1 MRNRGFFWFLT
12 ILLAVVSIYQI
23 SYTFV
28 SNSVEKKVEQ
38 EVDVELEDY
47 VLQASKT
54 GDTITIEGTL
64 IDFRK
69 PEGRENA
76 RFALINK
83 KLKELGETPIYPLLG
98 SSFATVKQRS
108 MAFGLDLVGG
118 MSVTM
123 EINIPELVKNY
134 AQSERNPNFRKVFD
148 AAIKDYTKQGGDFI
162 KIFYQKHTELNKGMT
177 LVSLFSL
184 TDNEELNVR
193 SSDQEVLAFLNERV
207 RASMNGI
214 EEIIDRRVNQ
224 FGVSQPNIQKDE
236 QNNRLYVELPG
247 VQDEKTVA
255 SQLQATANLQFFET
269 YTAQEIGNYWE
280 TAVALSTQ
288 AEVILPEET
297 VSNEIDSTTN
307 VETEETATNDSTTLT
322 DIGSLTDLG
331 DLNNTGVKGFNELL
345 TIIGNS
351 PFAAFSTIEDRT
363 AVEQLMNRPDIKQ
376 IFPQELRF
384 MWSADLESLDNKRGY
399 ILYAIKIPVTG
410 KARVGG
416 KDIQRAMADV
426 NDRGQR
432 TVNLRMTAEGAEKW
446 ASMTAENIGKAV
458 AITMDDIV
466 YSAPVVQNVI
476 QQGNTE
482 ITGNFSFE
490 ESTRFAGL
498 LNGGALPA
506 PCVIKEQVK
515 VGPTVGAENAR
526 ASMISFAISLLVVL
540 LYVIFYYGKA
550 GRVASIV
557 LIANI
562 LFIFGTLASFGAVLT
577 LAGIAGIVL
586 SFAMAIDANV
596 LIYER
601 VREELALGKDQA
613 TAINDG
619 FRKSLNPII
628 DANVTSLLTAI
639 ILKVLGSGP
648 IESFAITLIIGIFTQ
663 VFSALVITKLIFD
676 IQMRRKKQI
685 SFDIKLT
692 KDALKNTK
700 IDFAGKRK
708 MFYWISAGV
717 VLISCI
723 SLFTKGLNPSVEFS
737 GGRTYVVKFENSL
750 DGRLNDIEREIRK
763 SFDSPEASILLK
775 TKTNSYN
782 LDITTNYLLGDES
795 ANNVVVEK
803 LEDAFAAGE
812 KNWGHHQIMESRT
825 VSPTISEELTIASVW
840 AVLASLAMMFA
851 YIFIRFGKWQYSVGT
866 VASLGFTVIIIL
878 GVFSVFN
885 GILPFNMDVDQA
897 FIAAIL
903 TVVGYAINDTVVVFD
918 RIRENIGYGNKQ
930 IDTYQINLA
939 LNSTLSRTFNTGITV
954 IFVLIIMLFFG
965 GLPIR
970 GFIFAQLIGVIVG
983 TYASLFIA
991 TPVLIDLS
999 ATKKIN
1005 K

>member
-12 ILLAVVSIYQI
+12 ILLVVVSVYQV
-23 SYTFV
+23 SFTFV
-28 SNSVEKKVEQ
+28 SNSVEKKVEK
-38 EVDVELEDY
+38 EVEGELGSYRE
-47 VLQASKT
+47 QAGKT
-54 GDTITIEGTL
+54 GDTIVIDGVL

-69 PEGRENA
+69 PEGEENA
-76 RFALINK
+76 RATLINK
-83 KLKELGETPIYPLLG
+83 KLKEKGDAPVYPILG
-98 SSFATVKQRS
+98 SSFATVKKRS

-123 EINIPELVKNY
+123 EINVPEMVKNY
-134 AQSERNPNFRKVFD
+134 AQSERNPNFRRAFD
-148 AAIKDYTKQGGDFI
+148 AAMSEYTVQGGDFI
-162 KIFYQKHTELNKGMT
+162 KIFAKKHKELNKDVA

-184 TDNEELNVR
+184 VDNEELNVK
-193 SSDQEVLAFLNERV
+193 STDDEVVKFLNERV
-207 RASMNGI
+207 KSSMNGI

-255 SQLQATANLQFFET
+255 NQLQATANLQFFET
-269 YTAQEIGNYWE
+269 YTGQEIGAYWE
-280 TAVALSTQ
+280 TAVGISAQKEVKLSG
-288 AEVILPEET
+288 EED
-297 VSNEIDSTTN
+297 ED
-307 VETEETATNDSTTLT
+307 AAAGDSTTL
-322 DIGSLTDLG
+322 SLDDLG
-331 DLNNTGVKGFNELL
+331 DLSNSGIKGLGELL
-345 TIIGNS
+345 MPIGTN
-351 PFAAFSTIEDRT
+351 PFMAFATIENRT
-363 AVEQLMNRPDIKQ
+363 QVDQILVRNDIKQ
-376 IFPQELRF
+376 VFPQDLKF
-384 MWSADLESLDNKRGY
+384 MWSADPETIDGKQRGY
-399 ILYAIKIPVTG
+399 ILYAIKVPATG

-416 KDIQRAMADV
+416 KDIQRATPDV

-432 TVNLRMTAEGAEKW
+432 TVNLRMTADGAEKW
-446 ASMTAENIGKAV
+446 ALMTSENVGKAV
-458 AITMDDIV
+458 AITMDNIV

-476 QQGNTE
+476 QQGSTE

-490 ESTRFAGL
+490 DATKFAGL

-515 VGPTVGAENAR
+515 VGPTVGKENAR
-526 ASMISFAISLLVVL
+526 ASMISFAVSLLVVL
-540 LYVIFYYGKA
+540 AYVIMYYGKA

-562 LFIFGTLASFGAVLT
+562 VFIFGTLASFGAVLT

-601 VREELALGKDQA
+601 VREELSAGKDQV
-613 TAINDG
+613 TAINEG
-619 FRKSLNPII
+619 FKKSLNPII

-676 IQMRRKKQI
+676 YQIRRGKTI
-685 SFDIKLT
+685 SFDIKMT
-692 KDALKNTK
+692 KDAFKNTK

-708 MFYWISAGV
+708 VFYLLSGVLVAISLVA
-717 VLISCI
+717 
-723 SLFTKGLNPSVEFS
+723 LFTKGLNPSVEFS
-737 GGRTYVVKFENSL
+737 GGRTYVVKFDKSL
-750 DGRLNDIEREIRK
+750 DGKLNDMEREIRK
-763 SFDSPEASILLK
+763 SFDSPEASIMLK
-775 TKTNSYN
+775 TKTNSFN
-782 LDITTNYLLGDES
+782 LEIVTNYLLGDES
-795 ANNVVVEK
+795 ANSVVVEK
-803 LEDAFAAGE
+803 LESAFDAG
-812 KNWGHHQIMESRT
+812 KDNWGGHKITESRT
-825 VSPTISEELTIASVW
+825 ISPTISEELTRSSIW
-840 AVLASLAMMFA
+840 AVLASLAMMFG
-851 YIFIRFGKWQYSVGT
+851 YILFRFGKWQYSVGT

-918 RIRENIGYGNKQ
+918 RIRENLGYGSAK
-930 IDTYQINLA
+930 IDTHEINLA

-999 ATKKIN
+999 SKK
-1005 K
+1005 KD

>member
-12 ILLAVVSIYQI
+12 ILLVVISVYQV

-28 SNSVEKKVEQ
+28 SNSVEKKVEK
-38 EVDVELEDY
+38 EVENELGDY
-47 VLQASKT
+47 KKLASNT
-54 GDTITIEGTL
+54 GDTIVIDGIL

-69 PEGRENA
+69 PEGEENA
-76 RFALINK
+76 RVALINK
-83 KLKELGETPIYPLLG
+83 KLKEKGDSPVYPIFG
-98 SSFATVKQRS
+98 SSFSTVKKRS

-123 EINIPELVKNY
+123 EINIPEMVKSY
-134 AQSERNPNFRKVFD
+134 AKERDPKFRKVFD
-148 AAIKDYTKQGGDFI
+148 AAMTEYSVKGGDFI
-162 KIFYQKHTELNKGMT
+162 KIFSEKHSQMNKGVT

-184 TDNEELNVR
+184 IDNEELNVK
-193 SSDQEVLAFLNERV
+193 STDAEVIKFLTDRV
-207 RASMNGI
+207 KSSMNGI

-255 SQLQATANLQFFET
+255 EQLQSTANLQFFET
-269 YTAQEIGNYWE
+269 YAAQEIAQNWE
-280 TAVALSTQ
+280 NALMISAQ
-288 AEVILPEET
+288 KEST
-297 VSNEIDSTTN
+297 VSSDDTTGIDST
-307 VETEETATNDSTTLT
+307 
-322 DIGSLTDLG
+322 SLSLDQLG
-331 DLNNTGVKGFNELL
+331 DLNNTGVKGLRELL
-345 TIIGNS
+345 VPIGEN
-351 PFAAFSTIEDRT
+351 PFAVFSTIENRT
-363 AVEQLMNRPDIKQ
+363 LVDQILTRSDIRQ
-376 IFPQELRF
+376 AFPEDLKF
-384 MWSADLESLDNKRGY
+384 MWSADPETVDKKPGY
-399 ILYAIKIPVTG
+399 VLYAIKVPSSG

-416 KDIQRAMADV
+416 KDIQKAMPDV

-432 TVNLRMTAEGAEKW
+432 TVNLRMTTEGAEKW
-446 ASMTAENIGKAV
+446 ALMTGENIGRAV
-458 AITMDDIV
+458 AITMDNIV
-466 YSAPVVQNVI
+466 YSAPIVQNAI

-490 ESTRFAGL
+490 EATKFSGL

-515 VGPTVGAENAR
+515 VGPTVGADNAR
-526 ASMISFAISLLVVL
+526 ASMISFAVSLLVVL
-540 LYVIFYYGKA
+540 AYVIIYYGKA

-601 VREELALGKDQA
+601 VREELSAGKDQK
-613 TAINDG
+613 TAISEG
-619 FRKSLNPII
+619 FKKSLSPII

-639 ILKVLGSGP
+639 ILKVLGQGP

-676 IQMRRKKQI
+676 IQMRRGKTI
-685 SFDIKLT
+685 SFDIAMT
-692 KDALKNTK
+692 KDAFKNTK

-708 MFYWISAGV
+708 IFYIISGV
-717 VLISCI
+717 VVLLSLG

-737 GGRTYVVKFENSL
+737 GGRTYVVKFDKSL
-750 DGRLNDIEREIRK
+750 DGKLNEMEKSIRK
-763 SFDSPEASILLK
+763 SFDSPEASIMLK

-782 LDITTNYLLGDES
+782 LEIVTNYLLGDES
-795 ANNVVVEK
+795 ANSKVVEK
-803 LEDAFAAGE
+803 LEDAFVAG
-812 KNWGHHQIMESRT
+812 KNNWGGYKITESRT
-825 VSPTISEELTIASVW
+825 VSPTISDELTRSSVW
-840 AVLASLAMMFA
+840 AIIASLAMMFA
-851 YIFIRFGKWQYSVGT
+851 YILFRFGKWQYSVGT
-866 VASLGFTVIIIL
+866 VASLGFTVIVIL

-918 RIRENIGYGNKQ
+918 RIRENLGYGRDAK
-930 IDTYQINLA
+930 IDTHEINLA

-983 TYASLFIA
+983 TYASIFIA

-999 ATKKIN
+999 KKE

>member
-38 EVDVELEDY
+38 EVDIELDDY
-47 VLQASKT
+47 ISQASKT
-54 GDTITIEGTL
+54 GDTITIEGTV

-69 PEGRENA
+69 PEGKENA
-76 RFALINK
+76 RVALINK
-83 KLKELGETPIYPLLG
+83 KLKELGDAPVYPVLG

-162 KIFYQKHTELNKGMT
+162 KIFYQKHTEINKGLT

-269 YTAQEIGNYWE
+269 YTGQEIANYWE

-288 AEVILPEET
+288 VETTLPEQT
-297 VSNEIDSTTN
+297 STLPTDSTNIESTGQH
-307 VETEETATNDSTTLT
+307 DSTELSDLETL
-322 DIGSLTDLG
+322 SDLG
-331 DLNNTGVKGFNELL
+331 DLNNTGIKGFNELL
-345 TIIGNS
+345 TIVGNS
-351 PFAAFSTIEDRT
+351 PFAAFATIEDRT
-363 AVEQLMNRPDIKQ
+363 AVDQLMARADIKQ

-384 MWSADLESLDNKRGY
+384 MWSADPENLDNKRGY
-399 ILYAIKIPVTG
+399 VIYAIKIPITG

-446 ASMTAENIGKAV
+446 AAMTAENIGKSV
-458 AITMDDIV
+458 AITMDNIV

-515 VGPTVGAENAR
+515 VGPTVGAENAH

-700 IDFAGKRK
+700 IDFAGRRK
-708 MFYWISAGV
+708 IFYWISGV
-717 VLISCI
+717 FVLISCL

-750 DGRLNDIEREIRK
+750 DGRLNDVEREIRK
-763 SFDSPEASILLK
+763 SFDSPEASIVLK

-795 ANNVVVEK
+795 ANNVVLEK

-812 KNWGHHQIMESRT
+812 QNWGHHQIMESRT
-825 VSPTISEELTIASVW
+825 VSPTISEELTIASIW

-866 VASLGFTVIIIL
+866 VASLGFTVVIIL

-885 GILPFNMDVDQA
+885 GVLPFNMDVDQA

-930 IDTYQINLA
+930 IDTHQINLA

-999 ATKKIN
+999 AQKKS

>member
-12 ILLAVVSIYQI
+12 ILLVVVSVYQV

-28 SNSVEKKVEQ
+28 SSSVEKKVEK
-38 EVDVELEDY
+38 EVERELGDY
-47 VLQASKT
+47 KEQASKT
-54 GDTITIEGTL
+54 GDTIVIDGIS

-69 PEGRENA
+69 PEGEENA
-76 RFALINK
+76 RAALINK
-83 KLKELGETPIYPLLG
+83 KLKEMGDAPVYPILG
-98 SSFATVKQRS
+98 SSFSTVKKRS

-123 EINIPELVKNY
+123 EINIPEMVKSY
-134 AQSERNPNFRKVFD
+134 AQSERNPNFRRAFD
-148 AAIKDYTKQGGDFI
+148 AAMSEYSVQGGDFI
-162 KIFYQKHTELNKGMT
+162 KIFARKHKELNSGVS

-184 TDNEELNVR
+184 VDNEELNVK
-193 SSDQEVLAFLNERV
+193 SSDEDVVKFLNERV
-207 RASMNGI
+207 KSSMNGI

-269 YTAQEIGNYWE
+269 YTGQEISGYWE
-280 TAVALSTQ
+280 TAV
-288 AEVILPEET
+288 T
-297 VSNEIDSTTN
+297 VSAQKEVKTSDEDTTAAGDST
-307 VETEETATNDSTTLT
+307 VL
-322 DIGSLTDLG
+322 SLDDLG
-331 DLNNTGVKGFNELL
+331 DLSNTGVKGLGELL
-345 TIIGNS
+345 IPVGVN
-351 PFAAFSTIEDRT
+351 PFAAFATIENRT
-363 AVEQLMNRPDIKQ
+363 LVDQILVRQDVKQ
-376 IFPQELRF
+376 IFPQELKF
-384 MWSADLESLDNKRGY
+384 MWSADPEAMDGKRGY
-399 ILYAIKIPVTG
+399 ILYAIKIPATG

-416 KDIQRAMADV
+416 KDIQKAMPDV

-432 TVNLRMTAEGAEKW
+432 TVNLRMTPDGAEKW
-446 ASMTAENIGKAV
+446 ALMTSENVGKAV
-458 AITMDDIV
+458 AITMDNIV

-476 QQGNTE
+476 QQGSTE

-490 ESTRFAGL
+490 DATKFAGL

-526 ASMISFAISLLVVL
+526 SSMISFAISLLVVL
-540 LYVIFYYGKA
+540 AYVVIYYGKA

-562 LFIFGTLASFGAVLT
+562 VFIFGTLASFGAVLT

-601 VREELALGKDQA
+601 VREELSAGKDQA
-613 TAINDG
+613 TAINEG
-619 FRKSLNPII
+619 FKKSLSPII

-676 IQMRRKKQI
+676 IQMRRGKTI
-685 SFDIKLT
+685 SFDIKMT
-692 KDALKNTK
+692 KDAFKNTK

-708 MFYWISAGV
+708 IFY
-717 VLISCI
+717 LISGALVAV
-723 SLFTKGLNPSVEFS
+723 SLVALFTKGLNPSVEFS
-737 GGRTYVVKFENSL
+737 GGRTYVVKFDKSL
-750 DGRLNDIEREIRK
+750 DGKLNDMEKEIRN
-763 SFDSPEASILLK
+763 SFDSPEASIILK

-782 LDITTNYLLGDES
+782 LEIVTNYLLGDES
-795 ANNVVVEK
+795 ANGVVVEK
-803 LEDAFAAGE
+803 LENAFEAGAD
-812 KNWGHHQIMESRT
+812 KWGGYKITESRT
-825 VSPTISEELTIASVW
+825 VSPTISEELTRSSVL
-840 AVLASLAMMFA
+840 AILASLAMMFA
-851 YIFIRFGKWQYSVGT
+851 YILIRFGKWQYSVGT

-878 GVFSVFN
+878 GVFSIFN

-897 FIAAIL
+897 LIAAIL

-918 RIRENIGYGNKQ
+918 RIRENLGYGRSAK
-930 IDTYQINLA
+930 IDTNEINLA

-970 GFIFAQLIGVIVG
+970 GFIFAQLIGVIIG

-999 ATKKIN
+999 SKKE

>member
-38 EVDVELEDY
+38 QVDVELDEFIAN
-47 VLQASKT
+47 ASKN

-64 IDFRK
+64 IDFK
-69 PEGRENA
+69 KSESRENA
-76 RFALINK
+76 RVALINK
-83 KLKELGETPIYPLLG
+83 KLKELGETPVYPLLG
-98 SSFATVKQRS
+98 SSFSTVKQRS

-134 AQSERNPNFRKVFD
+134 AQSERNPNFRRAFD
-148 AAIKDYTKQGGDFI
+148 AAMSDYLKQGGDFI
-162 KIFYQKHTELNKGMT
+162 KLFYQKHTELNKGT
-177 LVSLFSL
+177 NLVSLFSL

-193 SSDQEVLAFLNERV
+193 STDQQVLAFLNERV

-269 YTAQEIGNYWE
+269 YSGQEIANYWE
-280 TAVALSTQ
+280 TAVTLSTQ
-288 AEVILPEET
+288 AEMSIEELDQQLNT
-297 VSNEIDSTTN
+297 ADSISTQ
-307 VETEETATNDSTTLT
+307 ANDSTEL
-322 DIGSLTDLG
+322 SDLG
-331 DLNNTGVKGFNELL
+331 TLSDLGNLNTTGVKGFNELL
-345 TIIGNS
+345 TVIGNS
-351 PFAAFSTIEDRT
+351 PFAAFATIDDQI
-363 AVEQLMNRPDIKQ
+363 AVNQLMARPDIKQ
-376 IFPQELRF
+376 VFPQELRF
-384 MWSADLESLDNKRGY
+384 MWSADPETMDNKRGY
-399 ILYAIKIPVTG
+399 ILYAIKIPITG

-446 ASMTAENIGKAV
+446 AAMTAENIGKSV
-458 AITMDDIV
+458 AITMDNIV

-526 ASMISFAISLLVVL
+526 ASMISFAVSLLVVL

-557 LIANI
+557 LLANI

-663 VFSALVITKLIFD
+663 VFAALVITKLIFD
-676 IQMRRKKQI
+676 IQMRRKKKI

-700 IDFAGKRK
+700 IDFAGRRK
-708 MFYWISAGV
+708 VFYWISGAF
-717 VLISCI
+717 VLISCL

-763 SFDSPEASILLK
+763 SFDSPEASIVLK

-812 KNWGHHQIMESRT
+812 QQWGEHRIMESRT
-825 VSPTISEELTIASVW
+825 VSPTISEELTIASIW

-866 VASLGFTVIIIL
+866 VASLGFTVVIIL

-918 RIRENIGYGNKQ
+918 RIRENIGYGSKQ

-999 ATKKIN
+999 GSKKS

>member
-12 ILLAVVSIYQI
+12 ILLALVSIYQV

-38 EVDVELEDY
+38 EVDTEIDDY
-47 VLQASKT
+47 RQQAAKT
-54 GDTITIEGTL
+54 GDTIVIDGIS

-69 PEGRENA
+69 PEGHENA
-76 RFALINK
+76 RVALINK
-83 KLKELGETPIYPLLG
+83 KLKEMGDAPVYPVLG

-134 AQSERNPNFRKVFD
+134 AQSERNPNFRRAFD
-148 AAIKDYTKQGGDFI
+148 AALKDYTKQGGDFI
-162 KIFYQKHTELNKGMT
+162 KIFYQKHTELNKGT
-177 LVSLFSL
+177 NLVSLFSL
-184 TDNEELNVR
+184 IDNEELNVR
-193 SSDQEVLAFLNERV
+193 SSDQDVLKFLNERV
-207 RASMNGI
+207 RSSMNGI

-269 YTAQEIGNYWE
+269 YTAQEIANYWDV
-280 TAVALSTQ
+280 AVTLSTQ
-288 AEVILPEET
+288 NESVLSDPDLLPQE
-297 VSNEIDSTTN
+297 
-307 VETEETATNDSTTLT
+307 NDSTQIE
-322 DIGSLTDLG
+322 DIDADDLADLGSLSDSNT
-331 DLNNTGVKGFNELL
+331 LNIPGVKGFNELL
-345 TIIGNS
+345 TIVGNS
-351 PFAAFSTIEDRT
+351 PFAAFATIEDQI
-363 AVEQLMNRPDIKQ
+363 AVNQLMARPDIKQ
-376 IFPQELRF
+376 VFPQELRF
-384 MWSADLESLDNKRGY
+384 MWSADPETMDNKRGY
-399 ILYAIKIPVTG
+399 LLYAIKIPVTG

-432 TVNLRMTAEGAEKW
+432 TVNLRMTADGAEKW

-458 AITMDDIV
+458 AITMDNIV

-515 VGPTVGAENAR
+515 VGPTVGAENAK

-676 IQMRRKKQI
+676 IQMRRKKTI

-708 MFYWISAGV
+708 VFYWISGAF
-717 VLISCI
+717 VLISCL

-737 GGRTYVVKFENSL
+737 GGRTYVVKFEHSL
-750 DGRLNDIEREIRK
+750 DGQLNDIEREIRQ
-763 SFDSPEASILLK
+763 SFNSPEASIVLK

-803 LEDAFAAGE
+803 LENAFESGE
-812 KNWGHHQIMESRT
+812 KKWGHHQIMESRT
-825 VSPTISEELTIASVW
+825 VSPTISDELTIASIW

-866 VASLGFTVIIIL
+866 VASLGFTVVIIL

-885 GILPFNMDVDQA
+885 GVLPFNMDVDQA

-918 RIRENIGYGNKQ
+918 RIRENIGYGSKQ

-970 GFIFAQLIGVIVG
+970 GFIFAQLIGVVVG

-999 ATKKIN
+999 GSKKA

>member
-12 ILLAVVSIYQI
+12 ILLVVISVYQV
-23 SYTFV
+23 SFTFV
-28 SNSVEKKVEQ
+28 SNSVERKVEK
-38 EVDVELEDY
+38 EVDNELGDY
-47 VLQASKT
+47 KELAGKT
-54 GDTITIEGTL
+54 GDTIVIDGIL

-69 PEGRENA
+69 AEGEENA
-76 RFALINK
+76 RAALINK
-83 KLKELGETPIYPLLG
+83 KLKEKGDASVYPVLG
-98 SSFATVKQRS
+98 SSFSTVKKRS

-123 EINIPELVKNY
+123 EINIPEMVKSF
-134 AQSERNPNFRKVFD
+134 ARSERDSKFKRTFD
-148 AAIKDYTKQGGDFI
+148 AAMSEYSVTGGDFI
-162 KIFYQKHTELNKGMT
+162 KIFSNKHKQINPGVP

-184 TDNEELNVR
+184 VDNDELNIKSTDADVVR
-193 SSDQEVLAFLNERV
+193 FLNDRV
-207 RASMNGI
+207 KSSMNGI

-255 SQLQATANLQFFET
+255 EQLQSTANLQFFET
-269 YTAQEIGNYWE
+269 YTGQEIAGNWAA
-280 TAVALSTQ
+280 AVTLSTQ
-288 AEVILPEET
+288 K
-297 VSNEIDSTTN
+297 EIAFTEDSDST
-307 VETEETATNDSTTLT
+307 ETSDSLS
-322 DIGSLTDLG
+322 GLSLDDLG
-331 DLNNTGVKGFNELL
+331 DLSNTGVKGLGELV
-345 TIIGNS
+345 IPIGEN
-351 PFAAFSTIEDRT
+351 PFMAFATIEDRT
-363 AVEQLMNRPDIKQ
+363 IVDQILARSDIRQSFPDDLK
-376 IFPQELRF
+376 F
-384 MWSADLESLDNKRGY
+384 MWSSDPEVLEKKPGY
-399 ILYAIKIPVTG
+399 FLYAIKIPASG

-416 KDIQRAMADV
+416 KDIQKATPDV

-432 TVNLRMTAEGAEKW
+432 TVNLRMTTEGAEKW
-446 ASMTAENIGKAV
+446 ALMTGENVGKAV
-458 AITMDDIV
+458 AITMDNIV
-466 YSAPVVQNVI
+466 YSAPVVQNAI

-490 ESTRFAGL
+490 DATKFAGL

-515 VGPTVGAENAR
+515 VGPTVGADNAH
-526 ASMISFAISLLVVL
+526 ASMVSFAISLLVVL
-540 LYVIFYYGKA
+540 AYVVIYYGKA

-562 LFIFGTLASFGAVLT
+562 VFIFGTLASFGAVLT

-601 VREELALGKDQA
+601 VREELSAGKDQK
-613 TAINDG
+613 TAIEEG
-619 FRKSLNPII
+619 FKKSLSPII

-639 ILKVLGSGP
+639 ILKVLGQGP

-676 IQMRRKKQI
+676 IQMRRGKTI
-685 SFDIKLT
+685 SFDIAIT
-692 KDALKNTK
+692 KDAFKNTK

-708 MFYWISAGV
+708 IFY
-717 VLISCI
+717 LISGAAVVI
-723 SLFTKGLNPSVEFS
+723 SLVALFTKGLNPSVEFS
-737 GGRTYVVKFENSL
+737 GGRTYVVKFDESL
-750 DGRLNDIEREIRK
+750 DGKLNEIEKSIRA
-763 SFDSPEASILLK
+763 SFDSPEASIVLK

-782 LDITTNYLLGDES
+782 VEIVTNYLLGDES
-795 ANNVVVEK
+795 ANSTVIEK
-803 LEDAFAAGE
+803 LEEAFESG
-812 KNWGHHQIMESRT
+812 KNSWGSHKIMESRT
-825 VSPTISEELTIASVW
+825 VSPTISEELTRSSVW
-840 AVLASLAMMFA
+840 AILASLAMMFG
-851 YIFIRFGKWQYSVGT
+851 YILIRFGKWQYSVGT

-878 GVFSVFN
+878 GIFSVFN

-918 RIRENIGYGNKQ
+918 RIRENLGYGKNAK
-930 IDTYQINLA
+930 IDTNEINLA

-970 GFIFAQLIGVIVG
+970 GFIFAQLIGVIIG
-983 TYASLFIA
+983 TYASIFIA

-999 ATKKIN
+999 KKE